1 MARGDGEE
9 LVSHTVSAPAHRQG
23 PAHGTACTAGDT
35 VLLMLLTRRGGANR
49 NTCDSE

>member
-1 MARGDGEE
+1 MARGAGEE
-9 LVSHTVSAPAHRQG
+9 LVSHTVSAP
-23 PAHGTACTAGDT
+23 CTAGDT